1 MSGHGGYKQ
10 IATMN
15 INVKRTA
22 RKNTYTIGKVTIDGK
37 YFCDS
42 FEDTDRGVTQI
53 MPFTSTGGAKG
64 YWVTPDHGIIEKV
77 YGKTAIPTGLYDAC
91 SYYWPKFK
99 CYVVMLLRVPGFTG
113 ILMHNGMTADH
124 SEGCVLLGKNNIVG
138 RLDGDRIYMDA
149 LVARVMAAEKRGE
162 KVTVQI
168 L

>member
-1 MSGHGGYKQ
+1 
-10 IATMN
+10 MN

-42 FEDTDRGVTQI
+42 LEDTDRGVTQI

>member
-42 FEDTDRGVTQI
+42 LEDTDRGVTQI

-113 ILMHNGMTADH
+113 ILMHNGMTSDH

>member
-1 MSGHGGYKQ
+1 MGGHGGYKQ

-42 FEDTDRGVTQI
+42 LEDTDRGVTQI